1 MAKFVAVGWLGV
13 LQTVAAIVW
22 RNRFPLTGSSRSR
35 YPNFRSV
42 GAMFRVVGGRSLP
55 VEGFEDWKLHYL
67 RVAISALPSQR
78 RSASP
83 LGRDG

>member
-22 RNRFPLTGSSRSR
+22 RNRSPLMDRSRSR

-42 GAMFRVVGGRSLP
+42 GAILRAVGGKSLP

-78 RSASP
+78 RSACR
-83 LGRDG
+83 LGRNL